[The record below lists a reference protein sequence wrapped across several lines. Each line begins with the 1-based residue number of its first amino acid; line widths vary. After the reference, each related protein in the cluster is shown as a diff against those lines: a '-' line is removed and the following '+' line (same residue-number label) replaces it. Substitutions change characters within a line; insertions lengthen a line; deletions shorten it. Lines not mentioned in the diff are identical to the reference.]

1 MSWKQRTHRGTRVRR
16 ARRRRG
22 AGFTMIEVMVALL
35 LTAIAASGI
44 IALFMVQTRS
54 SGYSR
59 HSTEATILA
68 QDEME
73 RLRAMDINAGS
84 GSVANLNELGQSG
97 GIFTRSW
104 TISASAGA
112 HVDVTVTVSWN
123 EDGNATPRSVT
134 LVSRKSP

>member
-1 MSWKQRTHRGTRVRR
+1 MTRKHRTHRSR
-16 ARRRRG
+16 ARRKR

-54 SGYSR
+54 AGYSR
-59 HSTEATILA
+59 HATEATILA

-73 RLRAMDINAGS
+73 RLRAMNINGGS
-84 GSVANLNELGQSG
+84 NSTSGINELGQSG

-104 TISASAGA
+104 EITAGGA
-112 HVDVTVTVSWN
+112 GSHVDVTVTVSWN

-134 LVSRKSP
+134 LVSRKTP

>member
-1 MSWKQRTHRGTRVRR
+1 MTNHRKPRLR
-16 ARRRRG
+16 RRRRG
-22 AGFTMIEVMVALL
+22 VGFTMIEVMVALL

-44 IALFMVQTRS
+44 IGLFMVQTRS

-73 RLRAMDINAGS
+73 RLRAMNINAGS
-84 GSVANLNELGQSG
+84 GSTSGLTELGQTG

-104 TISASAGA
+104 SITASAGS
-112 HVDVTVTVSWN
+112 HLDVTVSVSWN
-123 EDGNATPRSVT
+123 EDGNALPRTVT

>member
-1 MSWKQRTHRGTRVRR
+1 
-16 ARRRRG
+16 
-22 AGFTMIEVMVALL
+22 MIEVMVALL

-44 IALFMVQTRS
+44 IGLFMVQTRS

-59 HSTEATILA
+59 HATEATILA

-73 RLRAMDINAGS
+73 RLRAMNVVSGS
-84 GSVANLNELGQSG
+84 GSTSNLNELGQTG

-104 TISASAGA
+104 AITASAGT
-112 HVDVTVTVSWN
+112 HLDVTVTVSWN
-123 EDGNATPRSVT
+123 EDGNTTPRAVT

>member
-1 MSWKQRTHRGTRVRR
+1 
-16 ARRRRG
+16 
-22 AGFTMIEVMVALL
+22 MIEVMVALL

-59 HSTEATILA
+59 HATEATILA

-73 RLRAMDINAGS
+73 RLRAMDINGGS
-84 GSVANLNELGQSG
+84 GTTTGINEFGQAG

-104 TISASAGA
+104 EITGSAGS
-112 HVDVTVTVSWN
+112 HLDVIVTVSWN
-123 EDGNATPRSVT
+123 EDGNTTPRQVR
-134 LVSRKSP
+134 LVSRKSL

>member
-1 MSWKQRTHRGTRVRR
+1 MTPPRTHRVRRHR
-16 ARRRRG
+16 ARRKTG
-22 AGFTMIEVMVALL
+22 GFTMIEVMVALL

-44 IALFMVQTRS
+44 IGLFMVQTRS

-73 RLRAMDINAGS
+73 RLRAMNVGVGS
-84 GSVANLNELGQSG
+84 GSTANLNELGQSG

-104 TISASAGA
+104 TIATTASGP
-112 HVDVTVTVSWN
+112 HLDVTVSVSWN
-123 EDGNATPRSVT
+123 EDGSTTPRTVT

>member
-1 MSWKQRTHRGTRVRR
+1 
-16 ARRRRG
+16 
-22 AGFTMIEVMVALL
+22 MIEVMVALL

-44 IALFMVQTRS
+44 IGLFMVQTRS

-73 RLRAMDINAGS
+73 RLRAMNINAGS
-84 GSVANLNELGQSG
+84 GSTSGLTELGQTG

-104 TISASAGA
+104 SITASAGS
-112 HVDVTVTVSWN
+112 HLDVTVSVSWN
-123 EDGNATPRSVT
+123 EDGNALPRTVT

>member
-1 MSWKQRTHRGTRVRR
+1 MTTHRKPRLR
-16 ARRRRG
+16 RRRRG
-22 AGFTMIEVMVALL
+22 VGFTMIEVMVALL

-59 HSTEATILA
+59 HATEATILA

-73 RLRAMDINAGS
+73 RLRAMNINAGS
-84 GSVANLNELGQSG
+84 GTASGLNEFGQTG

-104 TISASAGA
+104 AITASAGS
-112 HVDVTVTVSWN
+112 HLDVTVSVSWD
-123 EDGNATPRSVT
+123 EDGNAPRTVT

>member
-1 MSWKQRTHRGTRVRR
+1 MTNEQRIRVRR
-16 ARRRRG
+16 RRRRG

-59 HSTEATILA
+59 HATEATILA

-73 RLRAMDINAGS
+73 RLRAMNINAGS
-84 GSVANLNELGQSG
+84 GSTSNINELGQTG

-104 TISASAGA
+104 EISSTSGS
-112 HVDVTVTVSWN
+112 HLDVTVTVSWN
-123 EDGNATPRSVT
+123 EDGNVTPRSVR
-134 LVSRKSP
+134 LISRKSP